1 MAKQSMR
8 VDVDLVQ
15 RLFQDP
21 DRLREVLEVICQ
33 AAMSEEVSNHLG
45 AGRHERSADRV
56 GHRNGHKPRTLKT
69 RAGELELSVPQV
81 RNCEPYRPSLFGK
94 WERSER
100 SERSERALLVA
111 CAEMYFQGV
120 STRNVQAVLGS
131 MCEGVELSAMT
142 VSRVA
147 GEIDEKLA
155 AFRSRRLDASAYP
168 YLKVDARYEKVRVD
182 KKVISQAVLVVMGFT
197 HEGRREILDW
207 RLADSESEA
216 SWSELFRDLKDR
228 GLSGVELLISDAHR
242 GITSAA
248 TRHLQGASWQ
258 RCQVHFKRE
267 LLLKVSYRKRSELMA
282 DLKSIFAGHDAAE
295 CLRRGEEVALKW
307 EKTSASVAR
316 LLREGLG
323 DCLTVLSFPETHRKG
338 LTSTNMLESLMKRL
352 KKRTRVVGVF
362 PNRASCDRL
371 IGAQLLEVHEQWLSE
386 EAVKF
391 NMEVQHVGVAVA
403 CV

>member
-1 MAKQSMR
+1 MAKQSIELS
-8 VDVDLVQ
+8 VEGVQ
-15 RLFQDP
+15 QLFREP
-21 DRLREVLEVICQ
+21 GRLREVLEVICE
-33 AAMSEEVSNHLG
+33 AAMAQEVARHVG
-45 AGRHERSADRV
+45 AARHERSDARR
-56 GHRNGHKPRTLKT
+56 GHRNGYKGRTLRT
-69 RAGELELSVPQV
+69 RVGELELSVPQA

-94 WERSER
+94 W
-100 SERSERALLVA
+100 ERSERALLVA

-120 STRNVQAVLGS
+120 STRAVQSVLES
-131 MCEGVELSAMT
+131 MCEGIELSAMT

-147 GEIDEKLA
+147 GEIDEKLS
-155 AFRSRRLDASAYP
+155 AFRSRKLDGCAYP

-197 HEGRREILDW
+197 HEGKREILDW
-207 RLADSESEA
+207 RLADSESES
-216 SWSELFRDLKDR
+216 SWSELFKGLKDR
-228 GLSGVELLISDAHR
+228 GLSGVKLLVSDAHR

-248 TRHLQGASWQ
+248 IRHLQGASWQ

-282 DLKSIFAGHDAAE
+282 DVKSIFAGHDAAE
-295 CLRRGEEVALKW
+295 CLRRGEEVAFKW
-307 EKTSASVAR
+307 EKTSASVAKGVR
-316 LLREGLG
+316 DGLG
-323 DCLTVLSFPETHRKG
+323 DCLTVLGFPSTHRLK

-386 EAVKF
+386 ERAKF
-391 NMEVQHVGVAVA
+391 NMAELE
-403 CV
+403 